1 MKFAIGKVSGVFI
14 TSDKAV
20 KFFGLRKKGV
30 KPTRGTL
37 RECYE
42 REVECLRRLQGNP
55 GFPILHAAR
64 NKEMI
69 VEMEFCGESLFHTW
83 HEHNLMLYLDQA
95 NRMCDALEKANIQYF
110 FAGLNKD
117 PLKPPIAYNPRS
129 DIPLS
134 NLCIRDGELH
144 LIDFEMANPKDCW
157 LEDIQHPKIKQLF
170 TRYDPE
176 NFRKFLITGLKYPKE
191 SFEKEL
197 WRKIP
202 PSDSKEKIWKRMKE
216 MNPREA
222 YKSMTTF
229 NTPNPKYVEAW
240 KKYQKRFGTQDAVNR
255 VNNMKLDKICKP
267 EHKLLDIGCNDG
279 YITQLVAPM
288 VASAT
293 GVEPHV
299 ELPTDKA
306 DNIKWVKQTFNEFVQ
321 NNSKVYDILLSLAVS
336 IQLRDFGG
344 LTEEQ
349 IVDYYYDLVA
359 PNGIVVHETQKLEAR
374 PNNVDHT
381 NKMVNAFKNK
391 FKQIDHGPARPS
403 GKREYY
409 HFLKEA

>member
-1 MKFAIGKVSGVFI
+1 
-14 TSDKAV
+14 
-20 KFFGLRKKGV
+20 
-30 KPTRGTL
+30 
-37 RECYE
+37 
-42 REVECLRRLQGNP
+42 
-55 GFPILHAAR
+55 
-64 NKEMI
+64 
-69 VEMEFCGESLFHTW
+69 
-83 HEHNLMLYLDQA
+83 LMLYLDQVK
-95 NRMCDALEKANIQYF
+95 RICDALEKANIQYF
-110 FAGLNKD
+110 FAGLNKA

-129 DIPLS
+129 DVPLS
-134 NLCIRDGELH
+134 NLCIRDGEIH
-144 LIDFEMANPKDCW
+144 LIDFEMANPKGCH
-157 LEDIQHPKIKQLF
+157 LEDIQHPRIKELF
-170 TRYDPE
+170 SKYDTE
-176 NFRKFLITGLKYPKE
+176 NFKKFLTTGLKYPKE

-202 PSDSKEKIWKRMKE
+202 PSDAKEDIWKRMKE
-216 MNPREA
+216 MNPREV

-240 KKYQKRFGTQDAVNR
+240 KKYQKRFGTQDAIDR
-255 VNNMKLDKICKP
+255 VNNMKLDKLCKP

-299 ELPTDKA
+299 ELPESKA
-306 DNIKWVKQTFNEFVQ
+306 DNIKWIKQTFNEFVQ

-359 PNGIVVHETQKLEAR
+359 PGGIVVHETQKLENR
-374 PNNVDHT
+374 PNNIDHT
-381 NKMVNAFKNK
+381 NKMVTAFKNK
-391 FKQIDHGPARPS
+391 FKQIDHGPARPG

-409 HFLKEA
+409 HFLKVA

>member
-20 KFFGLRKKGV
+20 KFFGLRKKNV
-30 KPTRGTL
+30 KPTRGTI

-42 REVECLRRLQGNP
+42 REVECLRRLQGIP
-55 GFPILHAAR
+55 GFPILHATR
-64 NKEMI
+64 DKEMI
-69 VEMEFCGESLFHTW
+69 VEMENCGESLFSTW

-95 NRMCDALEKANIQYF
+95 NRICDALEKANIQYF
-110 FAGLNKD
+110 FAGLNKG
-117 PLKPPIAYNPRS
+117 PFAPPIAYNPRS
-129 DIPLS
+129 DVPLS

-144 LIDFEMANPKDCW
+144 LIDFEMTNPKGFH
-157 LEDIQHPKIKQLF
+157 EDKMHPKIKELF
-170 TRYDPE
+170 SRYDPDK
-176 NFRKFLITGLKYPKE
+176 FRKFLLTGLKYPKE

-240 KKYQKRFGTQDAVNR
+240 KKYQKRFGKDDAINR
-255 VNNMKLDKICKP
+255 VQNMKLDKICKP
-267 EHKLLDIGCNDG
+267 EHKLVDIGCNDG
-279 YITQLVAPM
+279 YITELVAPM

-299 ELPTDKA
+299 ELPNT
-306 DNIKWVKQTFNEFVQ
+306 NTVKWVKQTFNEFVQ
-321 NNSKVYDILLSLAVS
+321 NNSKQYDILLSLAVS

-359 PNGIVVHETQKLEAR
+359 PGGIVVHETQKLENR
-374 PNNVDHT
+374 PNNIDHT
-381 NKMVNAFKNK
+381 NKMINAFKNK

-409 HFLKEA
+409 HFLKEV

>member
-1 MKFAIGKVSGVFI
+1 M
-14 TSDKAV
+14 
-20 KFFGLRKKGV
+20 R
-30 KPTRGTL
+30 
-37 RECYE
+37 
-42 REVECLRRLQGNP
+42 
-55 GFPILHAAR
+55 
-64 NKEMI
+64 
-69 VEMEFCGESLFHTW
+69 
-83 HEHNLMLYLDQA
+83 
-95 NRMCDALEKANIQYF
+95 
-110 FAGLNKD
+110 
-117 PLKPPIAYNPRS
+117 
-129 DIPLS
+129 
-134 NLCIRDGELH
+134 
-144 LIDFEMANPKDCW
+144 
-157 LEDIQHPKIKQLF
+157 
-170 TRYDPE
+170 
-176 NFRKFLITGLKYPKE
+176 
-191 SFEKEL
+191 
-197 WRKIP
+197 
-202 PSDSKEKIWKRMKE
+202 
-216 MNPREA
+216 
-222 YKSMTTF
+222 
-229 NTPNPKYVEAW
+229 KYVEAW
-240 KKYQKRFGTQDAVNR
+240 KKYQKRFGKDDAINR
-255 VNNMKLDKICKP
+255 VKNMKLDQICKP
-267 EHKLLDIGCNDG
+267 EHKLVDIGCNDG

-306 DNIKWVKQTFNEFVQ
+306 DNIKWIKQTFNEFVQ

-374 PNNVDHT
+374 PNNIDHT